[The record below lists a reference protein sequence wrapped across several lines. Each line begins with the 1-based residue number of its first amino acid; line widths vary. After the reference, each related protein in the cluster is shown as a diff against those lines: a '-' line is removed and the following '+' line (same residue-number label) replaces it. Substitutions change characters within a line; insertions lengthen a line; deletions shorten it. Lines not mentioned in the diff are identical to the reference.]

1 MQFARQLKTYGRK
14 TVRWDGF
21 TNHKWIILG
30 MVGGIGFISL
40 GNSVISILSRFQFEA
55 NGSIDVTAVFKS
67 RPLLDPFGWW
77 LWWLTIGVYTSPDI
91 MPLLYTLW

>member
-21 TNHKWIILG
+21 TNHKRIILG

-55 NGSIDVTAVFKS
+55 NGSIDVTAVF
-67 RPLLDPFGWW
+67 LATPFGSFW
-77 LWWLTIGVYTSPDI
+77 LMTDYRGLY
-91 MPLLYTLW
+91 PLVI

>member
-21 TNHKWIILG
+21 TNHNWIILG

-40 GNSVISILSRFQFEA
+40 GNSVISILSRFQF
-55 NGSIDVTAVFKS
+55 GSFWLMTMMTDYRGRYFTRYHATTVY
-67 RPLLDPFGWW
+67 PL
-77 LWWLTIGVYTSPDI
+77 VN
-91 MPLLYTLW
+91 